1 MNTFLAVLILLLA
14 LLGLL
19 WFFAPIL
26 TGIPWVPTGE
36 RRIRKA
42 LELARLQPG
51 ETFYDLGSGD
61 GRVLIAAA
69 RQFGARAIGIEVSP
83 LHCLV
88 ARVRAQ
94 AAGVGKQV
102 TIRWGNFYRA
112 DLGDAD
118 VVYQFGH
125 SRFAE
130 RLRLQLGRQLKAGA
144 RIVSI
149 NVDLPGW
156 QPAAVDREDLVFLY
170 RMPPPSGDV
179 TSFLM
184 QEADRKD

>member
-1 MNTFLAVLILLLA
+1 MNTLLAICILILA
-14 LLGLL
+14 LIGLS
-19 WFFAPIL
+19 WFFTPIL
-26 TGIPWVPTGE
+26 AGIPWVPTIE

-42 LELARLQPG
+42 LELADVKPG
-51 ETFYDLGSGD
+51 ETFYDLGCGD
-61 GRVLIAAA
+61 GRVLVLAA
-69 RQFGARAIGIEVSP
+69 RLRGARAIGIEISP

-88 ARVRAQ
+88 ARLRAQ
-94 AAGVGKQV
+94 IAGVGKQV
-102 TIRWGNFYRA
+102 TIRWGNFYKA

-125 SRFAE
+125 SQYAE
-130 RLRLQLGRQLKAGA
+130 RLRSQLERQLRAGA
-144 RIVSI
+144 RVVSI

-156 QPAAVDREDLVFLY
+156 QPAAIDREDLVFLY
-170 RMPPPSGDV
+170 RMPPSPGDL